1 MIHYPVPIHKQKAYL
16 NLGFDVCLPVTE
28 KICNEILS
36 LPIHPWL
43 NEDEVLNIVEGVN
56 KCL

>member
-1 MIHYPVPIHKQKAYL
+1 VHKQKTFVE
-16 NLGFDVCLPVTE
+16 LGIEAALPVTE

-43 NEDEVLNIVEGVN
+43 TEKEIQYIVRCIRTYAG
-56 KCL
+56 